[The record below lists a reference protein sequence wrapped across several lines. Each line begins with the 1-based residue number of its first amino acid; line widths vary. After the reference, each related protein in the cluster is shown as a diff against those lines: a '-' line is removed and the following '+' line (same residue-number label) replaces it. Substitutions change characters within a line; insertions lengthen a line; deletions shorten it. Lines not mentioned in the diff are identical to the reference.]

1 MVSVTEKLK
10 KKKGFSGMPQEEG
23 DFSKLFIIATPMVY
37 KAFFCGILF
46 QIFQFKCLHNE
57 TLPKHNGFLSFFTK

>member
-1 MVSVTEKLK
+1 
-10 KKKGFSGMPQEEG
+10 MPQKEG

-46 QIFQFKCLHNE
+46 QIFQFKCLHMK
-57 TLPKHNGFLSFFTK
+57 LFQSIMVS

>member
-1 MVSVTEKLK
+1 
-10 KKKGFSGMPQEEG
+10 MPQEEG